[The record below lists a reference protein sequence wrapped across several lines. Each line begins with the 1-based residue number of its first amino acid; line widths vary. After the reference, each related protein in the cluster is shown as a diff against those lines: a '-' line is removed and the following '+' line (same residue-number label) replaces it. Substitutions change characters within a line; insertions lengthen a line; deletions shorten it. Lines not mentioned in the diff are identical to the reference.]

1 MRWFSIAKSKGVAN
15 RDPHRG
21 LHVLGTTH
29 QGRPDLGPP
38 QSKSILTLWFQ
49 PTPSFFCLFERKH
62 NI

>member
-29 QGRPDLGPP
+29 QGRPDLGLPLEGDI
-38 QSKSILTLWFQ
+38 KM
-49 PTPSFFCLFERKH
+49 ERKKSKARH
-62 NI
+62 LGQMVK